1 MAKICFI
8 REGLTGRADPVAE
21 KPLVW
26 CIEKLGLQR
35 ADWWADLETKFR
47 IDKWLELS
55 PYSSLRWVII
65 QLDEAEAGG
74 NWKTGYYFSPLIKV
88 SDVKRLLSL
97 DHLGPCAFATEG

>member
-1 MAKICFI
+1 MVYRKAGSPKG
-8 REGLTGRADPVAE
+8 GL
-21 KPLVW
+21 
-26 CIEKLGLQR
+26 
-35 ADWWADLETKFR
+35 WADLETKFR

-88 SDVKRLLSL
+88 SDVKKQLSL
-97 DHLGPCAFATEG
+97 EPFGSLFRRNRRIASASEDDH

>member
-1 MAKICFI
+1 MAKICFMK
-8 REGLTGRADPVAE
+8 EGLTGRADPVAQ

-26 CIEKLGLQR
+26 CIEKLGLQW
-35 ADWWADLETKFR
+35 ADWWADLGTKFT

-65 QLDEAEAGG
+65 QLDEPEASG
-74 NWKTGYYFSPLIKV
+74 NWKTGYYFSPLIKIA
-88 SDVKRLLSL
+88 DVKKLLAL